1 VQDLVL
7 RQTLLLLHPFIPFVT
22 EELWQLLGYA
32 ADGKLIEDYPLA
44 FAADLQA
51 KVGRPFDQ
59 AAVAGVLKLQQFV
72 SQARALKAEH
82 NLASRRDVRFFVIAD
97 EAGWEALQ
105 PNLAKLVRLAGAA
118 EIIRREAVE
127 GAPAVVTPFGTLY
140 LDLASTVDVGAEK
153 QRLTKELEA
162 INQHI
167 AATEARLANP
177 AFADKAPPAVIAG
190 AQKQLAEQKAKRAEL
205 ERLLAALKK

>member
-1 VQDLVL
+1 M
-7 RQTLLLLHPFIPFVT
+7 
-22 EELWQLLGYA
+22 
-32 ADGKLIEDYPLA
+32 
-44 FAADLQA
+44 
-51 KVGRPFDQ
+51 
-59 AAVAGVLKLQQFV
+59 
-72 SQARALKAEH
+72 
-82 NLASRRDVRFFVIAD
+82 
-97 EAGWEALQ
+97 
-105 PNLAKLVRLAGAA
+105 
-118 EIIRREAVE
+118 
-127 GAPAVVTPFGTLY
+127 VTPFGTLY